1 MDRTEPKVRMRVTL
15 EQVDHMEAEVLV
27 MTMPLGLTQ
36 EAAEAAEE
44 VEVEAMLPDMELEAE
59 SKEALVQEVQV
70 LMDLPVLEEEQA
82 LMAEKPLEAS

>member
-1 MDRTEPKVRMRVTL
+1 MDRTEPKVLMRVTL
-15 EQVDHMEAEVLV
+15 EQVDHTEAEVLV